1 MENET
6 STRPLPYFFIGQA
19 LTAER
24 INNYLTQKHPL
35 LSQGLG
41 RTDTKSVWY
50 SKEHI
55 VKLLEELEYAG
66 GDGVR
71 VSFGV
76 YEPSNEYAGQ
86 LCLLMNLTRERI
98 VDGIVLH
105 ENVLIENEPDFP
117 ERSTLARDIIEL
129 PGEDEPIDK
138 DFNYGMPCPPR
149 C

>member
-19 LTAER
+19 LTNER
-24 INNYLTQKHPL
+24 INYYLTRKHPL
-35 LSQGLG
+35 LNADLG

-55 VKLLEELEYAG
+55 VKLMEELEYAG

-76 YEPSNEYAGQ
+76 YEPSNEYEGQ
-86 LCLLMNLTRERI
+86 LCLLMNITRQRI
-98 VDGIVLH
+98 LNGNVVH
-105 ENVLIENEPDFP
+105 ENISLEDEPDYP
-117 ERSTLARDIIEL
+117 DRSTLPRDIIEL